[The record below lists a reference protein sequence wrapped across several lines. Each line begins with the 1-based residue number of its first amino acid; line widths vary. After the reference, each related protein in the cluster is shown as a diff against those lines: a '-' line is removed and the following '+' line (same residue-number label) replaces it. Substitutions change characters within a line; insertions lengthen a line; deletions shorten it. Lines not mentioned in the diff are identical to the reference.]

1 MSTPALP
8 PLEHLRQV
16 VSRLRA
22 PDGCPW
28 DREQT
33 HQSIRGDLLE
43 EAYEVLQAINSR
55 DDANLCEELGDLLLQ
70 VVFHSQIASEQD
82 RFNFD
87 QVAAGI
93 TEKLIRRHPHVFGD
107 ANCSTTE
114 EVLVRWEQI
123 KQQEKGGES
132 SSLLD
137 SINEALPALMR
148 AEKIQKKVA
157 KVGFDW
163 TSPLPVLAKVREELA
178 ELEAELQ
185 GDPSRLED
193 ELGDVLFSVVNLSRK
208 LKIQPEVALHRA
220 SDKFSTRFKALES
233 LAQERGVKLDGADL
247 SLLDPLWDEVKRREA
262 ADNR

>member
-1 MSTPALP
+1 MSAPALP

-70 VVFHSQIASEQD
+70 VVFHSQIASEQE

-107 ANCSTTE
+107 ASCSTTE

-123 KQQEKGGES
+123 KQQEKGGQPA
-132 SSLLD
+132 SLLD
-137 SINEALPALMR
+137 AINEALPALMR
-148 AEKIQKKVA
+148 AEKIQKQVA

-185 GDPSRLED
+185 SDPSRLED
-193 ELGDVLFSVVNLSRK
+193 ELGDVLFSVVNLARK
-208 LKIQPEVALHRA
+208 LKIQPEVALQRA
-220 SDKFSTRFKALES
+220 NDKFSTRFKALES
-233 LAQERGVKLDGADL
+233 LAQERGIKLDGADL

-262 ADNR
+262 VEGR